1 MLARLT
7 RTAFFAAV
15 FLPAAAWGQ
24 DHGHSQGLAPY
35 AGFQEREIK
44 SLSESDIEELRQGG
58 GWGLALPAELNGHP
72 GPAHLL
78 EMKDELELT
87 REQVD
92 AITRLFEVMRSDAI
106 AAGERLISAEAALSD
121 AFSRKRPEAGALRAL
136 LADAAQAR
144 AELRYI
150 HLSQHLATP
159 DILSQG
165 QIEKYNILR
174 GYASDPCLA
183 VPAGHDPHM
192 WRRHNKC
199 E

>member
-1 MLARLT
+1 MFARLT
-7 RTAFFAAV
+7 IAVAFAAAM
-15 FLPAAAWGQ
+15 LPVAAWGQ
-24 DHGHSQGLAPY
+24 DHGHSQGLTPY

-44 SLSESDIEELRQGG
+44 SLSGSDIEELRRGG

-78 EMKDELELT
+78 ELKDELELT
-87 REQVD
+87 QEQVD
-92 AITRLFEVMRSDAI
+92 AITRLFAVMKSDAI

-121 AFSRKRPEAGALRAL
+121 AFTRKRPEAGALRAL

-159 DILSQG
+159 EILSRE
-165 QIEKYNILR
+165 QIEKYGILR
-174 GYASDPCLA
+174 GYASDPCSS
-183 VPAGHDPHM
+183 VPEGHDPDM

-199 E
+199 D